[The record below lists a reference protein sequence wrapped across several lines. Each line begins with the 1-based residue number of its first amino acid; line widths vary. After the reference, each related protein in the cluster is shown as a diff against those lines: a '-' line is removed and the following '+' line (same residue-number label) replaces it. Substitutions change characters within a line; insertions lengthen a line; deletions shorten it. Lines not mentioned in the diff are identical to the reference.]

1 MTNTL
6 QLEKEIK
13 GLKELLV
20 SDFLPQIEKVMEKKS
35 ILIYSLSSPL
45 LKLKEPLAV
54 HLEYDKEEV
63 VAFCYDLDIFGYGES
78 EIEAL
83 DDLRKT
89 ILDLYYEL
97 KENKDNLGIL
107 PKRIWDYLSFIVDE
121 KGVKA

>member
-107 PKRIWDYLSFIVDE
+107 PERIWDYLSFIVDE
-121 KGVKA
+121 KGVNA